1 MRVIEQCLYIVA
13 VATYKMAAIVCPTRS
28 AGPMGSRPRRRRIR
42 ALGNSGMVLRHPT
55 LNAFPYRGDFDRNAN
70 AKTQGTSYVQRSIGD
85 RTLTTPRSIHFL
97 TF

>member
-1 MRVIEQCLYIVA
+1 
-13 VATYKMAAIVCPTRS
+13 
-28 AGPMGSRPRRRRIR
+28 
-42 ALGNSGMVLRHPT
+42 MVLRHPT